1 MNIRTNK
8 VSLGFSKSRQPDGIK
23 RKKSFMLNFGAASGK
38 DSDFGRKGFQ
48 TAFQTGEGEGVAWQ
62 RQKKEKRKGMSD

>member
-1 MNIRTNK
+1 
-8 VSLGFSKSRQPDGIK
+8 
-23 RKKSFMLNFGAASGK
+23 MLNFGAASGK